1 MATDVPKAHKGEEPT
16 KEDKAAREAK
26 KNAAV
31 NPQEVPK
38 FRRRFLMVNP
48 QDFLQLFTKG
58 LVLSKRMSVFTGVP
72 ADAMIVSM
80 TVDHVRGGIMLLCQS
95 DEYEE
100 IPATDMPPVQM
111 VEIEL
116 GVKDATKKAR
126 STRKK

>member
-16 KEDKAAREAK
+16 KEDKSKREAA

-31 NPQEVPK
+31 NTAEVPK

-58 LVLSKRMSVFTGVP
+58 LILNKRMNVFTGVP

-95 DEYEE
+95 DEYDE

-126 STRKK
+126 SARKK

>member
-31 NPQEVPK
+31 NTQEVPK

-58 LVLSKRMSVFTGVP
+58 LILNKRMSVFTGVP

-126 STRKK
+126 SARKK